1 MSRLI
6 HARLLLAIAIA
17 VTIGGLELGS
27 LFASTSQAPIQ
38 AQITRTPVDS
48 ITMLATIRV
57 SAPELIPTLPLVIVR
72 PDPDQRFEEQ
82 SPQVRALVRQQRSN
96 SRLVDVGTTPHV
108 HLDMPYY
115 SFGKMLPNVIKD

>member
-27 LFASTSQAPIQ
+27 LMTSNSQAPIQ
-38 AQITRTPVDS
+38 PQITLSPVDS
-48 ITMLATIRV
+48 VPMLATIRV

-72 PDPDQRFEEQ
+72 PDADQRFEE
-82 SPQVRALVRQQRSN
+82 PAQVRALVLQHRSN

-108 HLDMPYY
+108 RLDMPYY